1 MLCWYITKHEVT
13 KHREECVISFLAYQK
28 EVKATF
34 YGKFKSFWM
43 EKKIQ
48 SAAVHNAFRENSR
61 VSQHPIK
68 MFSHLTFVKQNQ
80 SHVSAIGVCFLQNS
94 NGALLCETQRSKYFP
109 EGRELLRMT
118 VFFLQNRLM
127 VRFHLSYGVTQCSQ
141 RNDSSGWGVLL
152 PFRNHDRPSSVG
164 SVYLRDP
171 GTAITPHNELFHIL
185 STEKKKH
192 HFCSLLTVFSHN
204 SIKNRFNNH
213 FI

>member
-1 MLCWYITKHEVT
+1 MVNLNLFEW
-13 KHREECVISFLAYQK
+13 
-28 EVKATF
+28 
-34 YGKFKSFWM
+34 
-43 EKKIQ
+43 KKIQ
-48 SAAVHNAFRENSR
+48 SAAVHNAFQENSR

-94 NGALLCETQRSKYFP
+94 NGVLLCETQRSKYFP

-118 VFFLQNRLM
+118 VFSLQNRLM
-127 VRFHLSYGVTQCSQ
+127 VRSHLSYGVTQCSQ

-185 STEKKKH
+185 STKKMH
-192 HFCSLLTVFSHN
+192 HFCSLVTVFSYN
-204 SIKNRFNNH
+204 SIK
-213 FI
+213 